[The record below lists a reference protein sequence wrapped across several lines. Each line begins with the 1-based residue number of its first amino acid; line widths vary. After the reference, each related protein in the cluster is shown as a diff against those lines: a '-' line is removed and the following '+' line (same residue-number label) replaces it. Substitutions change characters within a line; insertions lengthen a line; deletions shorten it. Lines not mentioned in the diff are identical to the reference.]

1 MKWLGII
8 AMTLLMTMTG
18 CKKEMGTQYRECFE
32 NDDAVSLKDVID
44 TYNKYASAQKDSAG
58 FDLFDALYG
67 KEAADNL
74 VEYEIVSD
82 TAFALQLPEYATSNH
97 PFLSSAEVFYN
108 SCLLAFNVW
117 SNHELWLRGSNG
129 FELVEEKDVVDG
141 INAISE
147 ECIRD
152 KDLREAAR
160 TYKDSIVI
168 MMKRSSE
175 EWEEDEHS
183 MNLLIAFGNK
193 LEAQSYQYFTKEEEF
208 VDSLSDMTKE
218 LVDETKPTLELY
230 RQVEADKRVKMMLYS
245 LNDCSTFDEQCS
257 LFLNWADS
265 PEAELENEWIV
276 AVAERLMNGGQYN
289 PCLNNIWI
297 IWRCLFQYCY
307 GGISR
312 DAPIPNSI
320 YNEMR
325 KKCYLTCLKRIERHP
340 HDVFAM
346 NCAAAMGGRVNINRL
361 GQNVF
366 GNNAVIEKHTYLSGR
381 DEKKDKGSEEIIE

>member
-1 MKWLGII
+1 
-8 AMTLLMTMTG
+8 MTLLMTMTG